1 MECKPAINTARNSYL
16 ISLNIDVSYISGSTT
31 IFKTEEGDLVVKLW
45 IFEKK
50 KQFDKWTRKQFA
62 MRKVDL
68 WIRISYSIPSPVM

>member
-50 KQFDKWTRKQFA
+50 A
-62 MRKVDL
+62 
-68 WIRISYSIPSPVM
+68 I